1 MDKSSKTRIGL
12 LGGTFDPVHTGHL
25 IIAQNAIE
33 VFDLSS
39 VLFIPCADP
48 PHKQT
53 RSLAT
58 ACHRMNMLKAA
69 IEHDLRLEASDIEI
83 TRGSTSYTIDT
94 LTQLRKTYKL
104 EQFFFIIGSDTL
116 KELYMWKNIYKLLE
130 MCEFATL
137 ERPGHNLCSL
147 TPEELH
153 LDPPWPERLLKNT
166 ASVCR
171 VDISSSSIRHRIA
184 EGMSIRYLVPTEV
197 EIYIAEHNLYGR

>member
-1 MDKSSKTRIGL
+1 M
-12 LGGTFDPVHTGHL
+12 GGTFDPVHTGHL

-83 TRGSTSYTIDT
+83 TR
-94 LTQLRKTYKL
+94 
-104 EQFFFIIGSDTL
+104 
-116 KELYMWKNIYKLLE
+116 
-130 MCEFATL
+130 
-137 ERPGHNLCSL
+137 
-147 TPEELH
+147 
-153 LDPPWPERLLKNT
+153 
-166 ASVCR
+166 
-171 VDISSSSIRHRIA
+171 
-184 EGMSIRYLVPTEV
+184 
-197 EIYIAEHNLYGR
+197 